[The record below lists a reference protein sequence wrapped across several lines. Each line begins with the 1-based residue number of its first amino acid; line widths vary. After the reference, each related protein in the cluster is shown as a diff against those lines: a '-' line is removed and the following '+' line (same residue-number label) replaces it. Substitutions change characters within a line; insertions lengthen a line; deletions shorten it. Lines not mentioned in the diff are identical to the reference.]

1 MKEQGRKRNISSLLV
16 LLLFAVFVIC
26 ILAVLLT
33 GAQVYQNLAQ
43 RDQESY
49 DRRTVAQ
56 YIATKVRQT
65 DAESFV
71 FTAPFSEDAAQ
82 TEGDTLY
89 LTEQLEG
96 EDYYTRIYCHDG
108 YVRELFASCYDEF
121 LPEDGEKIMEAED
134 LLFAVEDGLLT
145 VQIGYA
151 DGTRENLVLH
161 LRSGEVAS

>member
-1 MKEQGRKRNISSLLV
+1 MKEQGKKRNISSLLV
-16 LLLFAVFVIC
+16 LLLFAVFVVC

-33 GAQVYQNLAQ
+33 GAQVYQNLAR
-43 RDQESY
+43 RDQQSY

-65 DAESFV
+65 DSEGLVFV
-71 FTAPFSEDAAQ
+71 APFDEDVARA
-82 TEGDTLY
+82 EGDTLY

-96 EDYYTRIYCHDG
+96 EDYYTRLYCHNG

-134 LLFAVEDGLLT
+134 IAFVMEDGLLT
-145 VQIGYA
+145 VQICHK
-151 DGTRENLVLH
+151 DGTQEELILH
-161 LRSGEVAS
+161 LRSGEVAP

>member
-1 MKEQGRKRNISSLLV
+1 MREQGKKRNISSILV

-33 GAQVYQNLAQ
+33 GARVYQNLAQ

-56 YIATKVRQT
+56 YIATKVRQS
-65 DAESFV
+65 DSEGLVFV
-71 FTAPFSEDAAQ
+71 APFDEDAAQ

-89 LTEQLEG
+89 LTEHLDG
-96 EDYYTRIYCHDG
+96 EDYYTRLYCHDG

-121 LPEDGEKIMEAED
+121 LPEDGEKIMEAEE
-134 LLFAVEDGLLT
+134 LGFAVEDGLLT
-145 VQIGYA
+145 VQITYR
-151 DGTRENLVLH
+151 DGTQEDLVLH
-161 LRSGEVAS
+161 LRSGEVAP